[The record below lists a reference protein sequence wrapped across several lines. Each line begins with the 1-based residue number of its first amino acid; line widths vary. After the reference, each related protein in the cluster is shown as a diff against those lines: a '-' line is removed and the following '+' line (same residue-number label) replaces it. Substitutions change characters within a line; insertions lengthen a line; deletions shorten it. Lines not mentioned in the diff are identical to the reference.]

1 MKKILVFLCS
11 IVVIISISGC
21 SAKEDTNMLKVSKS
35 SDDIVG
41 ENYQTV
47 ISELQKIGF
56 TNVETKVLDDLITGW
71 LTKDG
76 EIEGVEIDGDT
87 QFKSSD
93 TFSKDSKIVITY
105 HTFPIKDE
113 NAAEATDGKSSEVV
127 EETNK
132 DEIAE
137 SNDEI
142 LTVENN
148 AELAAILA
156 ETDPGSSIVSEFA
169 KKYAGKIIEFDGN
182 ISNMMNNSNYKTRY
196 DILIGAGDYSES
208 TAIGPYFK
216 FENVNIFDLNLT
228 GSEIPDSIS
237 AGQNLRITAEVKEY
251 KENSQLFMLK
261 PISTKIR

>member
-1 MKKILVFLCS
+1 MKKILLFLCS

-21 SAKEDTNMLKVSKS
+21 AAEVDTNVLKVSKS

-41 ENYQTV
+41 RNYQTV
-47 ISELQKIGF
+47 ISELEKIGF
-56 TNVETKVLDDLITGW
+56 TNIETKVLDDLITGW

-76 EIEGVEIDGDT
+76 EIEEVEIDGDT
-87 QFKSSD
+87 QFVSSD

-113 NAAEATDGKSSEVV
+113 NAAEATDGKSSEVA

-132 DEIAE
+132 DVVED

-156 ETDPGSSIVSEFA
+156 ETDPGSLIVSEFA
-169 KKYAGKIIEFDGN
+169 KKYSGKIIEFDGN
-182 ISNMMNNSNYKTRY
+182 ISNMINNSNYKTRY
-196 DILIGAGDYSES
+196 NILICAGDYSEV
-208 TAIGPYFK
+208 TAIGPNFK
-216 FENVNIFDLNLT
+216 FENVNISDLKLT
-228 GSEIPDSIS
+228 GSEISDSIG

-251 KENSQLFMLK
+251 KENSKLFMLR
-261 PISTKIR
+261 PICTKIR